1 MTPQPTLRQAL
12 RSQGN
17 AYDPVTADFEKRAGL
32 RWHDPTPPGL
42 GAADLSVVIPARDMS
57 YCLPAALDAIAAQR
71 AAGSTQVI
79 VVDDASS
86 DGTAEIARRHP
97 LRPVVARLPRH
108 AGAAAARNAGTA
120 LAGAATIVYADADMI
135 LPPHALADIAARAR
149 DDVVLLG
156 FRHNLPYQPPAAG
169 RLVVPGWPADLAA
182 DHRVRWRAP
191 AGAMIH
197 TGITLAS
204 PADAWPLDDTRDLR
218 DLGFART
225 YLDWDLPRMV
235 VTAALAVPRQA
246 VRDAG
251 GFDPR
256 FGQLGW
262 GSEDTHLGAA
272 LIAAGLLVIPLRQL
286 TGYHAG
292 PPGEAAAWQAKLAT
306 WPATAAYY
314 QHLLDQPAPHGRA
327 RQFDRDT
334 AALLAGCEVTR

>member
-1 MTPQPTLRQAL
+1 MTTLRQAL

-17 AYDPVTADFEKRAGL
+17 DHDPVTEDFEKQAGL
-32 RWHDPTPPGL
+32 GWHDPTPPAL
-42 GAADLSVVIPARDMS
+42 GTVDLSVVIPARNMS
-57 YCLPAALDAIAAQR
+57 YCLPAALDALAAQQ

-79 VVDDASS
+79 VVDDGSS

-97 LRPVVARLPRH
+97 LRPVVARFPRR

-120 LAGAATIVYADADMI
+120 LADAATVLYADADMI

-156 FRHNLPYQPPAAG
+156 FRHNLPYQPATLG
-169 RLVVPGWPADLAA
+169 GVVVPGWPADLTA

-191 AGAMIH
+191 AGQMIH

-204 PADAWPLDDTRDLR
+204 PVDASPLEDTRDLR
-218 DLGFART
+218 DLGFGRT

-256 FGQLGW
+256 FGQIGW

-272 LIAAGLLVIPLRQL
+272 LIAAGLLVVPLRQL
-286 TGYHAG
+286 TGYHLG
-292 PPGEAAAWQAKLAT
+292 PPDEAASWQAKLAT
-306 WPATAAYY
+306 WPATVARY
-314 QHLLDQPAPHGRA
+314 QHLLDQPAPCGRA

-334 AALLAGCEVTR
+334 AAVLRGCEVTR